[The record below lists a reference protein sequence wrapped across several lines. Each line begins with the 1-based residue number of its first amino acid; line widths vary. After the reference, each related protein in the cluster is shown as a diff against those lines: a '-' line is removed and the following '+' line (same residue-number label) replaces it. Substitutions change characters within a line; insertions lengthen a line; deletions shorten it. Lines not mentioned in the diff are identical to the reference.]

1 MQMFSYLSETE
12 GEEERFNSILRRQ
25 MHLGVVKMELR
36 EELAWDDGGSE
47 LLIRLGS
54 ISSSFL
60 PIFFMSLLWAVERFL

>member
-1 MQMFSYLSETE
+1 
-12 GEEERFNSILRRQ
+12 

-36 EELAWDDGGSE
+36 EELAGDDGGSE